1 MNILTISSF
10 GMYADYTLSF
20 IHNQNKA
27 FVRQGHRVRALI
39 LIAAGKA
46 SYDGRR
52 FGSAVEFRK
61 QDGVEL
67 CYVRYFSMSSYGP
80 QFFNQRSAAFFSRL
94 HAAKIMRDFSPDVI
108 HASAVDL
115 GGPVGVYLKKQCG
128 APLVLTTLGSD
139 TTVTIQRGGS
149 EWLRKYCDQAD
160 YLTANSYSLLENYE
174 RIHTK
179 TPRTCIISGFEIE
192 NLCECSKIRHHV
204 VQVGFL
210 VPSKHNDYTLRAV
223 AALRKQYPDITLTI
237 VGSGSEEANLREL
250 CNTLDISEC
259 VHFTGRLSN
268 KDTLAEMAAAEIF
281 IMPSYP
287 EGLGI
292 VYLEAMASGCV
303 VIGTQGEGISGVVSH
318 GESGFLVPR
327 DDIDTIVQWVDRCFR
342 DPPLMQRVACAGK
355 SIARSLTWDHNAEQ
369 YVKLFKELC
378 S

>member
-1 MNILTISSF
+1 MKKLRFDIEKDGFYGTYWSCKEGSDCGVIAVL
-10 GMYADYTLSF
+10 GDDPEDHMARAAVKWLHTL
-20 IHNQNKA
+20 
-27 FVRQGHRVRALI
+27 
-39 LIAAGKA
+39 
-46 SYDGRR
+46 
-52 FGSAVEFRK
+52 
-61 QDGVEL
+61 
-67 CYVRYFSMSSYGP
+67 
-80 QFFNQRSAAFFSRL
+80 RL
-94 HAAKIMRDFSPDVI
+94 N
-108 HASAVDL
+108 
-115 GGPVGVYLKKQCG
+115 
-128 APLVLTTLGSD
+128 VLTMSPEKKACGYHNYPLEYVEKAIQWLKSHHNRKIGILGAS
-139 TTVTIQRGGS
+139 TTGTM
-149 EWLRKYCDQAD
+149 A
-160 YLTANSYSLLENYE
+160 LTAAS
-174 RIHTK
+174 
-179 TPRTCIISGFEIE
+179 F
-192 NLCECSKIRHHV
+192 
-204 VQVGFL
+204 F
-210 VPSKHNDYTLRAV
+210 
-223 AALRKQYPDITLTI
+223 PDITLTI